1 MDIYVIDI
9 ETTGL
14 DGWQK
19 NHVVEISIM
28 KANLT
33 KQKIEQVYHSLVH
46 YDTKKWDAKTRN
58 AWIFEKDII
67 KLDEIQNT
75 KKDIKEVSNEVRKIL
90 TGKFISAYN
99 NNFDFNKF
107 LLHEPWNINPET
119 CKIKIAPC
127 IMLATTDYI
136 KIPTKYKKRK
146 LVNLSEARKH
156 LLNEDTTSIIN
167 NKELETIVIKYGI
180 HRANCDA
187 FYSACVL
194 LELYRRKKYRVHPR
208 IYYAHSMQIYE
219 SKQEKREIKAIK
231 KIFPKAEI
239 VNPAKYEKKWK
250 KLSGKEV
257 IAKCLE
263 LISNSDIVIFSA
275 IEQDSKDFVGRGVYV
290 EVKFAQEIKKD
301 IYYLK
306 EILESDFSIYIYNDE
321 DWALKFSIVESKEKK
336 S

>member
-19 NHVVEISIM
+19 DHIVEISIM

-33 KQKIEQVYHSLVH
+33 KQKIDQVYHSLVH
-46 YDTKKWDAKTRN
+46 YDTTKWDEKTKN
-58 AWIFEKDII
+58 AWIFEKGII
-67 KLDEIQNT
+67 KLDEIQSA
-75 KKDIKEVSNEVRKIL
+75 KKDILEVSNEVRKIL

-99 NNFDFNKF
+99 NSFDFTKF

-156 LLNEDTTSIIN
+156 LLNENTTSIIN
-167 NKELETIVIKYGI
+167 NKEIEKIVREYGV

-194 LELYRRKKYRVHPR
+194 LELYKRKKYRVYPK
-208 IYYAHSMQIYE
+208 IYYAHSMQIYK
-219 SKQEKREIKAIK
+219 SKQERKEIKIIK

-250 KLSGKEV
+250 NLSGKEV
-257 IAKCLE
+257 MTKCLN
-263 LISNSDIVIFSA
+263 LISNSDMVIFSA
-275 IEQDSKDFVGRGVYV
+275 LKQDNRDFVGRGVYV
-290 EVKFAQEIKKD
+290 EVKFAEEIEKD
-301 IYYLK
+301 TYFLH
-306 EILESDFSIYIYNDE
+306 ETLESDFSLEIYNDD
-321 DWALKFSIVESKEKK
+321 DWNIRFSIVKIKER
-336 S
+336 

>member
-14 DGWQK
+14 DGWQ
-19 NHVVEISIM
+19 NDHVVEISIM

-33 KQKIEQVYHSLVH
+33 KQKIEQVYHNLIH
-46 YDTKKWDAKTRN
+46 YDITKWDEKTKN
-58 AWIFEKDII
+58 AWIFKKGII
-67 KLDEIQNT
+67 KLDEIQSA

-99 NNFDFNKF
+99 NNFDFDKF

-119 CKIKIAPC
+119 CKIRIAPC

-156 LLNEDTTSIIN
+156 LLNENTTSIIN
-167 NKELETIVIKYGI
+167 NKEIEKIVREYGV

-194 LELYRRKKYRVHPR
+194 LELYKRKKYRVYPK
-208 IYYAHSMQIYE
+208 IYYAHSMLIYK
-219 SKQEKREIKAIK
+219 SKQERREIKIIK

-250 KLSGKEV
+250 YLSGKKV
-257 IAKCLE
+257 MTKCLN
-263 LISNSDIVIFSA
+263 LISNSDMVIFSA
-275 IEQDSKDFVGRGVYV
+275 MKKDNRDFVGRGVYV
-290 EVKFAQEIKKD
+290 EVKFAEEIEKD
-301 IYYLK
+301 TYFLH
-306 EILESDFSIYIYNDE
+306 ETLESDFSLEIYNDD
-321 DWALKFSIVESKEKK
+321 DWNIRFSIVKIKER
-336 S
+336 

>member
-19 NHVVEISIM
+19 DHIVEISIM
-28 KANLT
+28 KTNLT
-33 KQKIEQVYHSLVH
+33 KQKIDQVYHSLVH
-46 YDTKKWDAKTRN
+46 YDTTKWDEKTKN
-58 AWIFEKDII
+58 AWIFEKGII
-67 KLDEIQNT
+67 KLDEIQSA
-75 KKDIKEVSNEVRKIL
+75 KKDILEVSNEVRKIL

-99 NNFDFNKF
+99 NGFDFTKF

-136 KIPTKYKKRK
+136 KIPTKHIKRK

-167 NKELETIVIKYGI
+167 NKKLEKIVREFGE

-194 LELYRRKKYRVHPR
+194 LELYRRKKYRVYPK
-208 IYYAHSMQIYE
+208 IYYAHSMQIYK
-219 SKQEKREIKAIK
+219 SKQERKEIKIIK

-250 KLSGKEV
+250 NLPGKEV
-257 IAKCLE
+257 MTKCLN
-263 LISNSDIVIFSA
+263 LISNSDMVIFSA
-275 IEQDSKDFVGRGVYV
+275 IEQDNRDFVGRGVYV
-290 EVKFAQEIKKD
+290 EVKFAEEIEKDTYFLQET
-301 IYYLK
+301 
-306 EILESDFSIYIYNDE
+306 LESDFSLKIYDDD
-321 DWALKFSIVESKEKK
+321 DWNIRFSIVKMKER
-336 S
+336 

>member
-14 DGWQK
+14 DGWK
-19 NHVVEISIM
+19 SDHVVEISIM

-33 KQKIEQVYHSLVH
+33 NQKIEQVYHNLIY
-46 YDTKKWDAKTRN
+46 YDTTKWDEKTRN
-58 AWIFEKDII
+58 AWIFEKGII
-67 KLDEIQNT
+67 KLDEIQSA
-75 KKDIKEVSNEVRKIL
+75 KKDIHEVSNEVRKIL

-99 NNFDFNKF
+99 NNFDFDKF
-107 LLHEPWNINPET
+107 LLHEPWNINPKT
-119 CKIKIAPC
+119 CKIKVAPC

-167 NKELETIVIKYGI
+167 NKELESTVMEYGM

-187 FYSACVL
+187 FYSAGVL
-194 LELYRRKKYRVHPR
+194 LELYRRKKYRVYPR
-208 IYYAHSMQIYE
+208 IYYAHSMQIYK
-219 SKQEKREIKAIK
+219 SRQEKKEIKTIK

-257 IAKCLE
+257 MAKCLD

-275 IEQDSKDFVGRGVYV
+275 VEQDNKDFVGRGVYV

-306 EILESDFSIYIYNDE
+306 EILESDFSIEIYNDD
-321 DWALKFSIVESKEKK
+321 DWGLRFSTVKNIKR
-336 S
+336 

>member
-14 DGWQK
+14 DGWQR

-33 KQKIEQVYHSLVH
+33 KQKIEQVYHNLIH
-46 YDTKKWDAKTRN
+46 YDITKWDEKTKN
-58 AWIFEKDII
+58 AWIFKKGII
-67 KLDEIQNT
+67 KLDEIQSA

-99 NNFDFNKF
+99 NNFDFDKF

-119 CKIKIAPC
+119 CKIRIAPC

-156 LLNEDTTSIIN
+156 LLNENTTSIIN
-167 NKELETIVIKYGI
+167 NKEIEKIVREYGV

-194 LELYRRKKYRVHPR
+194 LELYKRKKYRVYPK
-208 IYYAHSMQIYE
+208 IYYAHSMLIYK
-219 SKQEKREIKAIK
+219 SKQERREIKIIK

-250 KLSGKEV
+250 NLSGKKV
-257 IAKCLE
+257 MTKCLN
-263 LISNSDIVIFSA
+263 LISNSDMVIFSA
-275 IEQDSKDFVGRGVYV
+275 MKKDNRDFVGRGVYV
-290 EVKFAQEIKKD
+290 EVKFAEEIEKD
-301 IYYLK
+301 TYFLH
-306 EILESDFSIYIYNDE
+306 ETLESDFSLEIYNDD
-321 DWALKFSIVESKEKK
+321 DWNIRFSIVKIKER
-336 S
+336 

>member
-19 NHVVEISIM
+19 DHIVEISIM

-33 KQKIEQVYHSLVH
+33 KQKIDQVYHSLVH
-46 YDTKKWDAKTRN
+46 YDTTKWDEKTKN
-58 AWIFEKDII
+58 AWIFEKGII
-67 KLDEIQNT
+67 KLDEIQSA
-75 KKDIKEVSNEVRKIL
+75 KKDILEVSNEVRKIL

-99 NNFDFNKF
+99 NGFDFTKF

-119 CKIKIAPC
+119 CKTKIAPC

-146 LVNLSEARKH
+146 LVNLLEARKH

-167 NKELETIVIKYGI
+167 NKELEKIVREYGE

-194 LELYRRKKYRVHPR
+194 LELYRRKKYRIHPK
-208 IYYAHSMQIYE
+208 IYYAHSMQIY
-219 SKQEKREIKAIK
+219 K
-231 KIFPKAEI
+231 
-239 VNPAKYEKKWK
+239 
-250 KLSGKEV
+250 
-257 IAKCLE
+257 
-263 LISNSDIVIFSA
+263 
-275 IEQDSKDFVGRGVYV
+275 
-290 EVKFAQEIKKD
+290 
-301 IYYLK
+301 
-306 EILESDFSIYIYNDE
+306 
-321 DWALKFSIVESKEKK
+321 
-336 S
+336 

>member
-1 MDIYVIDI
+1 VDIYVIDI

-19 NHVVEISIM
+19 NHIVEISIM

-46 YDTKKWDAKTRN
+46 YDITKWDEITKN
-58 AWIFEKDII
+58 AWIFEKGII
-67 KLDEIQNT
+67 KLDEIQSA
-75 KKDIKEVSNEVRKIL
+75 KKDIKEVSNDVRKIL

-99 NNFDFNKF
+99 NGFDFTKF

-156 LLNEDTTSIIN
+156 LLNENTTSIIN
-167 NKELETIVIKYGI
+167 NKEIEKIVREYGV

-194 LELYRRKKYRVHPR
+194 LELYKRKKYRVYPK
-208 IYYAHSMQIYE
+208 IYYAHSMQIYK
-219 SKQEKREIKAIK
+219 SKQERREIKIIK

-250 KLSGKEV
+250 NLSGKEV
-257 IAKCLE
+257 MTKCLN
-263 LISNSDIVIFSA
+263 LISNSDMVIFSA
-275 IEQDSKDFVGRGVYV
+275 IKQDNKDFVGRGVYV
-290 EVKFAQEIKKD
+290 EVKFAEEIEKDTYFLQET
-301 IYYLK
+301 
-306 EILESDFSIYIYNDE
+306 LESDFSLEIYNDD
-321 DWALKFSIVESKEKK
+321 DWNIRFSIVR
-336 S
+336 

>member
-19 NHVVEISIM
+19 NHIVEISIM

-46 YDTKKWDAKTRN
+46 YDITKWDEITKN
-58 AWIFEKDII
+58 AWIFEKGII
-67 KLDEIQNT
+67 KLDEIQSA
-75 KKDIKEVSNEVRKIL
+75 KKDIKEVSNDVRKIL

-99 NNFDFNKF
+99 NGFDFTKF

-156 LLNEDTTSIIN
+156 LLNENTTSIIN
-167 NKELETIVIKYGI
+167 NKEIEKIVREYGV

-194 LELYRRKKYRVHPR
+194 LELYKRKKYRVYPK
-208 IYYAHSMQIYE
+208 IYYAHSMQIYK
-219 SKQEKREIKAIK
+219 SKQERREIKIIK

-250 KLSGKEV
+250 NLSGKEV
-257 IAKCLE
+257 MTKCLN
-263 LISNSDIVIFSA
+263 LISNSDMVIFSA
-275 IEQDSKDFVGRGVYV
+275 IKQDNKDFVGRGVYV
-290 EVKFAQEIKKD
+290 EVKFAEEIEKDTYFLQET
-301 IYYLK
+301 
-306 EILESDFSIYIYNDE
+306 LESDFSLEIYNDD
-321 DWALKFSIVESKEKK
+321 DWNIRFSIVR
-336 S
+336 

>member
-19 NHVVEISIM
+19 DHVVEISIM

-46 YDTKKWDAKTRN
+46 YNTTKWDEKTQS
-58 AWIFEKDII
+58 AWIFEKGII
-67 KLDEIQNT
+67 KLEEIQKA
-75 KKDIKEVSNEVRKIL
+75 KKDVKEVSNEVRKIL

-99 NNFDFNKF
+99 NNFDFDKF
-107 LLHEPWNINPET
+107 LQHEPWNVNPEK
-119 CKIKIAPC
+119 CKVKIAPC
-127 IMLATTDYI
+127 IMLSTTDYI

-146 LVNLSEARKH
+146 LVNLSEARKY

-167 NKELETIVIKYGI
+167 NKELEMIVREYGV

-194 LELYRRKKYRVHPR
+194 LELYRRKKYRVYPR
-208 IYYAHSMQIYE
+208 IYYAHSMQIY
-219 SKQEKREIKAIK
+219 SSKREKKETKIIK

-239 VNPAKYEKKWK
+239 INPAKYEKKWK

-257 IAKCLE
+257 MAKCLD
-263 LISNSDIVIFSA
+263 LISKSEIVIFSA
-275 IEQDSKDFVGRGVYV
+275 IEQDNKDFVGRGVYV
-290 EVKFAQEIKKD
+290 EVKFAQEIEKD
-301 IYYLK
+301 IYFLK
-306 EILESDFSIYIYNDE
+306 ETLESDFSIEIYNDD
-321 DWALKFSIVESKEKK
+321 DWTLKFSIIQSKEKK
-336 S
+336 V

>member
-19 NHVVEISIM
+19 DHIVEISIM

-33 KQKIEQVYHSLVH
+33 KQKIDQVYHSLVH
-46 YDTKKWDAKTRN
+46 YDTTKWDEKTKN
-58 AWIFEKDII
+58 AWIFEKGII
-67 KLDEIQNT
+67 KLDEIQSA
-75 KKDIKEVSNEVRKIL
+75 KKDILEVSNEVRKIL

-99 NNFDFNKF
+99 NGFDFTKF

-119 CKIKIAPC
+119 CKIRIAPC

-156 LLNEDTTSIIN
+156 LLNENTTSIIN
-167 NKELETIVIKYGI
+167 NKEIEKIVREYGV

-194 LELYRRKKYRVHPR
+194 LELYKRKKYRVYPK
-208 IYYAHSMQIYE
+208 IYYAHSMQIYK
-219 SKQEKREIKAIK
+219 SKQERKEIKIIK

-250 KLSGKEV
+250 NLSGKEV
-257 IAKCLE
+257 MTKCLN
-263 LISNSDIVIFSA
+263 LISNSDMVIFSA
-275 IEQDSKDFVGRGVYV
+275 IKQDNRDFVGRGVYV
-290 EVKFAQEIKKD
+290 EVKFAEEIEKD
-301 IYYLK
+301 TYFLH
-306 EILESDFSIYIYNDE
+306 ETLESDFSLEIYNDD
-321 DWALKFSIVESKEKK
+321 DWNIRFSIVKIKER
-336 S
+336 